1 MLTKTRGRQE
11 EIGETTRLLTQW
23 LLSDDVQ
30 MRTGPETGGVLG
42 WFEEPSPKR
51 FLYPEVTGYYLT
63 FLAFLSQQ
71 GRRRDAFQ
79 QYAQL
84 AADWLDRRCAGEMPE
99 AARVYMHGDE
109 SSDWRRGF
117 CFSFDLAMIWRGI
130 TLSRELLASSS
141 SHRVLAAVER
151 HLSRFASPGDGL
163 RASIPLVACPSGG
176 SWASRSGAFQTKC
189 AAALLYSGTEAPETV
204 RTNAETTM
212 AEFCN
217 WSPDEFQPE
226 LLHHDLY
233 FVEGLLMAGVAA
245 QNETYLKHTASVLH
259 SLADAHQPWL
269 WDESSSLV
277 RSDVLAQIL
286 RTGCLLRAT
295 GYLPREPWNELLPRL
310 AGTLSG
316 YCGTGGVM
324 YFRRGSAGQL
334 EHINVWSGLFAA
346 QALMWYRQWE
356 ESALSLESVGWL
368 I

>member
-1 MLTKTRGRQE
+1 MLTKTRVRQE
-11 EIGETTRLLTQW
+11 EIGETSRLLMEW

-30 MRTGPETGGVLG
+30 MRSGPEAGGVFG
-42 WFEEPSPKR
+42 WFEEPSPQR

-71 GRRRDAFQ
+71 GLRRDAFQ

-84 AADWLDRRCAGEMPE
+84 AADWLDHRCAGEAPG

-117 CFSFDLAMIWRGI
+117 SFSFDLAMIWRGI
-130 TLSRELLASSS
+130 ALCRELLASSS
-141 SHRVLAAVER
+141 SDRVMAAVER

-163 RASIPLVACPSGG
+163 RASIALTAGPSGV

-189 AAALLYSGTEAPETV
+189 AAALLYSGTSAPETV
-204 RTNAETTM
+204 RPHAETM
-212 AEFCN
+212 MGGFCN

-245 QNETYLKHTASVLH
+245 QNETYLNHTSTVLH
-259 SLADAHQPWL
+259 SLANAHRSWL
-269 WDESSSLV
+269 WDERSSLV

-286 RTGCLLRAT
+286 RAGCLLRAA
-295 GYLPREPWNELLPRL
+295 GYLPRETWNELLPRL
-310 AGTLSG
+310 AGTLAG

-324 YFRRGSAGQL
+324 YFRKGSAGQL
-334 EHINVWSGLFAA
+334 EHMNVWSGLFAA

-356 ESALSLESVGWL
+356 ESALSLDSVAWL